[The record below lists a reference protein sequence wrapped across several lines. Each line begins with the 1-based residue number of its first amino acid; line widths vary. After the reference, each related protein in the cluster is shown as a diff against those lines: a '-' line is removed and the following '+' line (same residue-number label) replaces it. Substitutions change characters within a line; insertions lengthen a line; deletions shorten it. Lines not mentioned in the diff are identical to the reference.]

1 MKIVW
6 TEKAEKRLMEIEAYI
21 KQESEKAARKT
32 VLSLI
37 NKTMKQLTLYPGSGK
52 PGRVYGTRELFFSDI
67 PYLVVYTADATT
79 VTIITV
85 FYTAQNYHS

>member
-1 MKIVW
+1 
-6 TEKAEKRLMEIEAYI
+6 MEIEAYI

-32 VLSLI
+32 VLSLV
-37 NKTMKQLTLYPGSGK
+37 NKAMKLLTLYPGNGK

-67 PYLVVYTADATT
+67 PWLAIYTADATT

-85 FYTAQNYHS
+85 FHTSQNYHSQWQVTIEPGKI